1 MRPVVYNFI
10 ATDASY
16 VCASQTLAGAGALI
30 INGTGRNPNKFA
42 GEVIIPGGFER
53 QVTLTSAGNLS
64 AANITITGLSMRGDA
79 QTETIAGPNANTV
92 TTTAY
97 WKEIYSVTSSGALAS
112 AITLGIGSVGRS
124 NPFLNDYYILGDT
137 TSTQVVVTGTINY
150 SAQVTLDNPQTNASP
165 TWFSHPTAGL
175 VAATT
180 TQIGYMTTPAVA
192 QRILV
197 NSSSSGSL
205 VATIMQQALASA

>member
-1 MRPVVYNFI
+1 MRPVVYTFI

-30 INGTGRNPNKFA
+30 INGTGRNPQKYN

-53 QVTLTSAGNLS
+53 QVTLTSTGNLS

-79 QTETIAGPNANTV
+79 QTEVIAGPNNNTV

-97 WKEIYSVTSSGALAS
+97 WKEIYSVTSSGALAT
-112 AITLGIGSVGRS
+112 AITLGIGTVGQS
-124 NPFLNDYYILGDT
+124 NPFLSDYYILGDT
-137 TSTQVVVTGTINY
+137 VTTQVNVTGTINY
-150 SAQVTLDNPQTNASP
+150 SAQITLDNPQTNSAP
-165 TWFSHPTAGL
+165 LWFSHPTAAL

-180 TQIGYMTTPAVA
+180 DQIGLLSTPVVG

-197 NSSSSGSL
+197 NSSSGGSL
-205 VATIMQQALASA
+205 VATIMQQALASS

>member
-1 MRPVVYNFI
+1 MRPVIYTFI

-53 QVTLTSAGNLS
+53 QVTLTSTGNLS
-64 AANITITGLSMRGDA
+64 GANITITGLSMRGAA
-79 QTETIAGPNANTV
+79 QTEVIAGPNNNTV

-97 WKEIYSVTSSGALAS
+97 WKEIYSVTSSGALAT
-112 AITLGIGSVGRS
+112 AITLGIGSVGQS
-124 NPFLNDYYILGDT
+124 NPFLSDYYLTLDAI
-137 TSTQVVVTGTINY
+137 STQVDVTGTINY

-165 TWFSHPTAGL
+165 LWFSHTTAAL
-175 VAATT
+175 VGATT
-180 TQIGYMTTPAVA
+180 DQIGFLSMPIVA

-197 NSSSSGSL
+197 NSSSGGSL
-205 VATIMQQALASA
+205 VATIMQQGIL

>member
-1 MRPVVYNFI
+1 MRPVIYNFI

-16 VCASQTLAGAGALI
+16 VCASQTLGAAGNLN
-30 INGTGRNPNKFA
+30 INGTGRNPNKFV

-53 QVTLTSAGNLS
+53 QLTLTSAGNIS
-64 AANITITGLSMRGDA
+64 AVNFTITGLSMRGDA
-79 QTETIAGPNANTV
+79 QTEVIAGPNATTV

-97 WKEIYSVTSSGALAS
+97 WKEIYSIAAS
-112 AITLGIGSVGRS
+112 AAVGSAMTVGIGSVGQS
-124 NPFLNDYYILGDT
+124 NPFINDYYILGDT
-137 TSTQVVVTGTINY
+137 TTTQVVVTGTINY
-150 SAQVTLDNPQTNASP
+150 SAQVTLDNPQTSSTP

-180 TQIGYMTTPAVA
+180 TQIGYMTTPVVS

-197 NSSSSGSL
+197 NSSAAGSL
-205 VATIMQQALASA
+205 VATIMQQAIGI